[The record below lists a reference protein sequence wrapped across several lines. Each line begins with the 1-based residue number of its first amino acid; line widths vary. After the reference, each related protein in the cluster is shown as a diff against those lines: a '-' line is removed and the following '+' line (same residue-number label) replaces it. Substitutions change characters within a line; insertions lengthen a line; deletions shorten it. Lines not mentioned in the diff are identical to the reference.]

1 MVSISV
7 MNDLFPPFEDEN
19 LKAPQDVPLFP
30 LSKVVLLPGEPLPLH
45 IFEERY
51 QMMAESAI
59 SSERLIAMA
68 HLKPRIDK
76 SEGGNPEIFDVCG
89 LGRIVL
95 DERLSDGKF
104 NLILVG
110 LKRIRIKRIVQLKP
124 YKRAEVEILADRFSQ
139 TSGPL
144 LSSLSAEITGLAQEL
159 LGLRKKFL
167 EEVPG
172 PIFDQFPSQNL
183 PLGTLC
189 DLLAAA
195 LSLPPLDKQMVME
208 EMDVIRRAEILR
220 FALKFELGS
229 LLNNSALSRPV
240 LH

>member
-1 MVSISV
+1 MT
-7 MNDLFPPFEDEN
+7 DFFPPFEDEA
-19 LKAPQDVPLFP
+19 LKSPQDVPLFP
-30 LSKVVLLPGEPLPLH
+30 LSQVVLLPGEPLPLH

-51 QMMAESAI
+51 LMMAESAI

-68 HLKPRIDK
+68 HLKPRIEK
-76 SEGGNPEIFDVCG
+76 SPEGNPEMFDVCG

-110 LKRIRIKRIVQLKP
+110 LKRIRIKRIIQLKP

-139 TSGPL
+139 TSSSL
-144 LSSLSAEITGLAQEL
+144 LSSLSSEITFLAQEL
-159 LGLRKKFL
+159 MAQRKKIL
-167 EEVPG
+167 EEAPSQ
-172 PIFDQFPSQNL
+172 IFENFPSENL

-195 LSLPPLDKQMVME
+195 LSLPPLDKQMIIE
-208 EMDVIRRAEILR
+208 EMDVVRRAEILL

-229 LLNNSALSRPV
+229 LKGPFRPRPL